1 MRYLATE
8 AKPRRLS
15 LGKPTPIAGNRQTL
29 TDEELVDETL
39 ENWSPEALIQN
50 YRLEWYKKCIEWEV
64 SSFAN
69 FSDLESWQKGNPDLN
84 VDDDIGVAQRF
95 YN

>member
-1 MRYLATE
+1 V
-8 AKPRRLS
+8 
-15 LGKPTPIAGNRQTL
+15 GNRQTL

-50 YRLEWYKKCIEWEV
+50 YRLEWHKKYIEWEV

-69 FSDLESWQKGNPDLN
+69 FSDL
-84 VDDDIGVAQRF
+84 
-95 YN
+95 